1 MSQVMTL
8 KLDSNLVKCTQN
20 TTFIKSPTLLCY
32 AIECGLF
39 EEITKVEEKYAIVLA
54 ANLR

>member
-1 MSQVMTL
+1 MKL
-8 KLDSNLVKCTQN
+8 KLDSNLVTCTQN